1 MSNGHFDVDM
11 SDFRTFF
18 NQIDRAAR
26 GDFRRELEIF
36 LEGLG
41 VEFLRLVQDEFINRH
56 KNTGH
61 VQLLASFSKDDE
73 QNIWRYTDD
82 GLTLEI
88 GSSLEYAGYV
98 NDGHRTLDPAETK
111 YFTLS
116 NGEKARFVPGYW
128 KGRRFIYDP
137 QAEGGMVL
145 KYHWVEGLHFWEA
158 AMQAMEQLCPEF
170 LESKLAEWLDEYFAF

>member
-1 MSNGHFDVDM
+1 MSGTHIEIDM
-11 SDFRTFF
+11 SDFRAFF
-18 NQIDRAAR
+18 DQMERAAR
-26 GDFRRELEIF
+26 GDLRRELESF

-61 VQLLASFSKDDE
+61 GQLLASFTKDGE

-128 KGRRFIYDP
+128 QGQRFIYDP

-170 LESKLAEWLDEYFAF
+170 LENRLAEWLDNYFAF